1 MKHIFSANSLWGV
14 VAASSLMS
22 KVILLLASVGFI
34 VCTFVF
40 IYKFLLIREKM
51 RQIFMVRSSLQSTI
65 TLNDVL
71 SLGTVLKGTLPGAII
86 GKGLKTLKL
95 LLQGGDGEKSK
106 LTPFEFDLLSEA
118 LDQALQAELQKEY
131 EGLPL
136 LSVSAGV
143 APLVGLF
150 GTISGLI
157 QAFIAIGQQRSTDI
171 TTIAP
176 GIAEALLTTFAG
188 LVVAIPAYVMF
199 YYLSNAVAK
208 LEHELAAL
216 ISQFEW
222 SIKHVLKG

>member
-1 MKHIFSANSLWGV
+1 MKHVFSTNSLWGV

-22 KVILLLASVGFI
+22 KVILLIASVAFI

-40 IYKFLLIREKM
+40 IYKFLLLREKM
-51 RQIFMVRSSLQSTI
+51 RQVLMVKSSLQSTV

-71 SLGTVLKGTLPGAII
+71 SLGAVLKGTLPGTII
-86 GKGLKTLKL
+86 GKGLKTLKM
-95 LLQGGDGEKSK
+95 LLQGGEGEKAK
-106 LTPFEFDLLSEA
+106 LTPFEFDLLSQSLEQS
-118 LDQALQAELQKEY
+118 LVDEMQKEH

-199 YYLSNAVAK
+199 YYLSHAVSK
-208 LEHELAAL
+208 LEHELEAL
-216 ISQFEW
+216 IGQFEW
-222 SIKHVLKG
+222 LIRNVLKG